1 MAALANDEYAL
12 VNSVLGDLERNG
24 SIADSWP
31 YAIQKNIA
39 HNDVVG
45 AIKKLDNDEFTVST
59 VIEAAFYEVTEEGW
73 TVVKEGSPESRL
85 FAGIPDEGILDKDLQ
100 VQFEPLLG
108 KEGFKAG
115 FSMCMKNKLLTA
127 TKVDKKT
134 KMISKKA
141 AAFPEDTL
149 VDTLK
154 CVAQANGDN
163 SIMSEGEWKILSRR
177 KLVVLVKR
185 KSFNVQKGR
194 NFASTFTKPVAELTE
209 EMLRS
214 GAWKTA
220 AFKGYNFTA
229 LGANVGGGHLHPL
242 MKVRKEFRMI
252 LLQMGFE
259 EMPTNKWVES
269 GFWNF
274 DALFQ
279 PQQHPARDSHDTFFI
294 KGKAARTNRVPD
306 HYLER
311 VKQVHSKGGFGSIG
325 YRMDWS
331 LDESFKNLLRTHTTA
346 ISAQMLYRLGQE
358 CADGKPFTPKKYF
371 SVDRVFRNETM
382 DATHLAE
389 FHQVEGL
396 VADRGLGLGH
406 LKGIIHEFFRKIGIT
421 QLRFKPAFN
430 PYTEPSMEIF
440 GYHPDLKKWTEIGN
454 SGIFRPEMCLPMGL
468 PEDVRVIAWGLSLER
483 PTMIKYRIDNIR
495 TLFGHK
501 CDIDQTNEA
510 PICRF

>member
-1 MAALANDEYAL
+1 MAAASDDILNL
-12 VNSVLGDLERNG
+12 LLGDLAKGPIE
-24 SIADSWP
+24 DSWP
-31 YAIQKNIA
+31 YALSKNLP

-45 AIKKLDNDEFTVST
+45 GIKKLDNDEYSVSK
-59 VIEAAFYEVTEEGW
+59 VIEVSFYELTKEGLSCI
-73 TVVKEGSPESRL
+73 EDGSPEVRM
-85 FAGIPDEGILDKDLQ
+85 FAAIPDEGILEADLKAML
-100 VQFEPLLG
+100 EPVLG
-108 KEGFKAG
+108 KAGFKAG
-115 FSMCMKNKLLTA
+115 LSMCMKRKLLKA
-127 TKVDKKT
+127 EKLDKKT
-134 KMISKKA
+134 KKFSKATEETPK
-141 AAFPEDTL
+141 DTF
-149 VDTLK
+149 VETLK
-154 CVAQANGDN
+154 EVALGKGDAGL
-163 SIMSEGEWKILSRR
+163 MGAKEWKALTRR
-177 KLVVLVKR
+177 NVVQLVKR
-185 KSFNVQKGR
+185 KSFHVSKGA
-194 NFASTFTKPVAELTE
+194 NYQQTFVKPEAELTE

-214 GAWKTA
+214 GSWETTK
-220 AFKGYNFTA
+220 FKPYNFTA

-242 MKVRKEFRMI
+242 MKVREEFRMI
-252 LLQMGFE
+252 LLEMGFE

-294 KGKAARTNRVPD
+294 KGKAARTNSVPED
-306 HYLER
+306 YLEK
-311 VKQVHSKGGFGSIG
+311 VKKVHSEGGFGSIG

-331 LDESFKNLLRTHTTA
+331 IDESFKNLLRTHTTA
-346 ISAQMLYRLGQE
+346 ISAQMLYRLGQD
-358 CADGKPFTPKKYF
+358 CAGGKPFTPKKYF

-454 SGIFRPEMCLPMGL
+454 SGIFRPEMVLPMGL
-468 PEDVRVIAWGLSLER
+468 PSDVRVIAWGLSLER

-501 CDIDQTNEA
+501 CDIDQTNDA